1 MYLIILFLPIFG
13 SIAGGLLGRK
23 VGTTGAH
30 IITTTSLLISALL
43 CLVLFYEVVLNGY
56 SLTIYLD
63 SWIDSEILD
72 VSWDFLFDSLTVS
85 MLFPVLIVSALV
97 HVFSIEYIGADPH
110 NQRFFSYLSMFTF
123 FMLILVAGNNYLII
137 FVGWEGIGIS
147 SYLLINFWF
156 TRIQANKSAIKALV
170 VNRVGDMFLSV
181 GFFVIFF
188 ALGNLDYSTVFTLAP
203 SVNET
208 VVTTIGILLL
218 LAAMGKSAQFGLH
231 VWLPD
236 AMEVSA
242 LIHAAT
248 LVTAGVYLLM
258 RSSPLIEYGPTA
270 LIAITW
276 VGAITAFF
284 AASTGLLQ
292 NDLKRVIAYSTCSQM
307 GYLFI
312 ACGLSQYNVALFH
325 LVNHA
330 FFKALLFLAAGAVL
344 HATYDQQDQ
353 RNLGGLIGF
362 LPFTYVA
369 ILIGSLSLIAVPWM
383 TGFYSKDL
391 ILEVAYGQY
400 DFTGHL
406 AYWIGSIS
414 ACLTAFY
421 SLRLISLTF
430 ITYPNANKSTYI
442 HTHDA
447 PFVFVMIPLTILSLF
462 AIFFGYVARDVYV
475 GIGSDA
481 FSSSLFTYPTNIT
494 LIEAEFGLPH
504 FQPLGFEMGIK
515 MLPAILTFSGAILA
529 IYLYHKQPLFTV
541 ELTDNST
548 LRKVYRFF
556 NGKYYIDV
564 IYNHYFMYGGLRIGY
579 NISKEID
586 RGAIE
591 LIGPKGL
598 SKSLGTGSSLI
609 GQLDT
614 GNLTDYALYIGV
626 GIVTITGIIFSVNVL
641 GIENNTMKIVFIL
654 LSVLVIINSTRLRNT
669 SVLIKVIIKQ
679 RFPLFD
685 YERKYKKA

>member
-1 MYLIILFLPIFG
+1 MFLTLLFLPMFG
-13 SIAGGLLGRK
+13 SIVGGLLGRK
-23 VGTTGAH
+23 IGVTGSQIVTTGCL
-30 IITTTSLLISALL
+30 IISALL
-43 CLVLFYEVVLNGY
+43 SVVAFYEVALNGY
-56 SLTIYLD
+56 SVNIHLG
-63 SWIDSEILD
+63 SWMDSEIMD
-72 VSWDFLFDSLTVS
+72 VSWGFLFDNLTVS
-85 MLFPVLIVSALV
+85 MLLPVLIVSALV
-97 HVFSIEYIGADPH
+97 HVFSIDYMSADPH

-123 FMLILVAGNNYLII
+123 FMLILVTGENYLIM

-181 GFFVIFF
+181 AFF
-188 ALGNLDYSTVFTLAP
+188 ALLFTVGNFDYSTVFSVAP
-203 SVNET
+203 FINET
-208 VVTTIGILLL
+208 VVVLIGLLLL
-218 LAAMGKSAQFGLH
+218 LAAMGKSAQLGLH
-231 VWLPD
+231 TWLPD
-236 AMEVSA
+236 AMEGPTPVSA

-258 RSSPLIEYGPTA
+258 RSSPLIEYGPTT
-270 LIAITW
+270 LIVITW
-276 VGAITAFF
+276 VGALTAFF

-353 RNLGGLIGF
+353 RRLGGLIGF

-369 ILIGSLSLIAVPWM
+369 ILIGSLSLMAVPWM

-400 DFTGHL
+400 QFSGHV
-406 AYWIGSIS
+406 AYWLGTIS

-430 ITYPNANKSTYI
+430 MSYPNASKSVYL

-447 PFVFVMIPLTILSLF
+447 PIIVMIPLVILSLF
-462 AIFFGYVARDVYV
+462 AIFFGYIAKDLFV
-475 GIGSDA
+475 GMGSD
-481 FSSSLFTYPTNIT
+481 FSSSVLFTHPSRIS
-494 LIEAEFGLPH
+494 LIEAEFGLP
-504 FQPLGFEMGIK
+504 QIIK
-515 MLPAILTFSGAILA
+515 LLPAIGTFAGAGLA
-529 IYLYHKQPLFTV
+529 LYLYHVQQVFTIQ
-541 ELTDNST
+541 LTDSA
-548 LRKVYRFF
+548 LGRSLYKFF

-564 IYNHYFMYGGLRIGY
+564 VYNHYIMY
-579 NISKEID
+579 
-586 RGAIE
+586 
-591 LIGPKGL
+591 KGL
-598 SKSLGTGSSLI
+598 SVGYTISKTLDRGIIELLGPQGLSTSFTSSSKSI
-609 GQLDT
+609 AKFDT
-614 GNLTDYALYIGV
+614 GNLTDYALYM
-626 GIVTITGIIFSVNVL
+626 GIALVSLTCLILTPILLDVNVY
-641 GIENNTMKIVFIL
+641 GVEL
-654 LSVLVIINSTRLRNT
+654 LLILVIALITT
-669 SVLIKVIIKQ
+669 SFLPNFIKSRFIQIK
-679 RFPLFD
+679 
-685 YERKYKKA
+685 